1 MKPAVRDTMT
11 GILAIAGT
19 AGLIVMLVVF
29 GELANVGKTFYD
41 FGIRMPSARGLTPT
55 SVVTLNGVRV
65 GEIVDLSTADDPRDG
80 VVVTIQVQDDI
91 VIPDDFGV
99 FLEQGLLAGSSLDLV
114 VPPNSSGGPITA
126 GVVYEPEISS
136 LFGELSSELDTRLTK
151 FNAAADKIS
160 MLADTYTE
168 LGRTIDE
175 GVREQLAARTAAD
188 VDAGATPN
196 LMSAIDRLDAA
207 GKLVTDFGGELTGE
221 GGLRDQLET
230 QLAEAST
237 LIGEIRDTTASFR
250 TAADEATEG
259 LAGVGDAVDNL
270 NVAALRI
277 GDAAEEAR
285 VALGAINA
293 GEGTLGQLAQNPD
306 LYNNLRTAT
315 DRLQSVLGEAELVLA
330 RIREDGVKI
339 GF

>member
-1 MKPAVRDTMT
+1 MKPAVRDTLT

-19 AGLIVMLVVF
+19 AGLVVMLIVF

-65 GEIVDLSTADDPRDG
+65 GEITDLSTAEDPRDG
-80 VVVTIQVQDDI
+80 VIVTIRVQDT
-91 VIPDDFGV
+91 VVVPDDFGV
-99 FLEQGLLAGSSLDLV
+99 FLEQGLIAGSSMDLV
-114 VPPNSSGGPITA
+114 VPPESSGSPIVT
-126 GVVYEPEISS
+126 GNVYEPEISS
-136 LFGELSSELDTRLTK
+136 LFGDLSNELDNRLAK
-151 FNAAADKIS
+151 FNDAADKIS
-160 MLADTYTE
+160 KLADTYTE
-168 LGRTIDE
+168 LGRTIED

-207 GKLVTDFGGELTGE
+207 GKLVTEFGGELTGE
-221 GGLRDQLET
+221 GGLRDQLVT
-230 QLAEAST
+230 QLANAAD
-237 LIGEIRDTTASFR
+237 LIAEIRETAASFR
-250 TAADEATEG
+250 AAADEATEG

-270 NVAALRI
+270 NVAALRV

-306 LYNNLRTAT
+306 LYNNLRAAT